1 MDDIRRACHLDQSK
15 QPKNRENL
23 IGNEAGAISNAQHVE
38 LYLPSLNM
46 GSSLQSISSIGA
58 KRLALGTVQ
67 FGLPYGVAN
76 TQGQVS
82 HDQAEAMLG
91 AMRAAGIDTIDTAI
105 AYGEAETVLGRI
117 GISGFRPVSKVPA
130 LRESALAVDDWV
142 VSQVEASLERLRVP
156 RLGGLMLHAPDDL
169 LGPNGQDL
177 ARGLRRVRDGGLADR
192 IGLSVYSP
200 EQLAAVVDRL
210 PLEIIQIP
218 LNVFDRRFV
227 ETGWLDRLVS
237 DDVEVHARSVFLQG
251 LLVMPSDRI
260 PPKFAPFRSLID
272 GWHSWL
278 AGDAAAGRSTVQAC
292 LAHVASYAGISRLV
306 VGADSLEQLQ
316 DIIEAASAAPLR
328 APESLASPATPLINP
343 SQWNT
348 L

>member
-1 MDDIRRACHLDQSK
+1 M
-15 QPKNRENL
+15 
-23 IGNEAGAISNAQHVE
+23 SNSPPIESQLTTVK
-38 LYLPSLNM
+38 PVQ
-46 GSSLQSISSIGA
+46 SLQTTGSIGA
-58 KRLALGTVQ
+58 ERIALGTVQ

-82 HDQAEAMLG
+82 YDQAEAMLR
-91 AMRAAGIDTIDTAI
+91 AMRTAGIDTIDTAI

-117 GISGFRPVSKVPA
+117 GVSGFRLVSKVPV
-130 LRESALAVDDWV
+130 LREPAIAVDDWV
-142 VSQVEASLERLRVP
+142 MAQVEASLERLRVP

-169 LGPNGQDL
+169 LGPHGSDL
-177 ARGLRRVRDGGLADR
+177 ARGLLRVRNEGLAER

-200 EQLAAVVDRL
+200 EQLAALVDRL

-251 LLVMPSDRI
+251 LLLMPSDRV
-260 PPKFAPFRSLID
+260 PSKFAPFRTLID
-272 GWHSWL
+272 GWHAWL
-278 AGDAAAGRSTVQAC
+278 SGDAAAGMSTVQAC

-306 VGADSLEQLQ
+306 VGADSLAQFQE
-316 DIIEAASAAPLR
+316 IIEAAFTAPLR

-348 L
+348 I

>member
-1 MDDIRRACHLDQSK
+1 MTLNTTYTES
-15 QPKNRENL
+15 
-23 IGNEAGAISNAQHVE
+23 
-38 LYLPSLNM
+38 YLPSVSI
-46 GSSLQSISSIGA
+46 GQSLQTTGSIGA
-58 KRLALGTVQ
+58 ARLALGTVQ

-82 HDQAEAMLG
+82 YDQAEAMLG
-91 AMRAAGIDTIDTAI
+91 AMRTAGIDTIDTAI

-117 GISGFRPVSKVPA
+117 GISGFRLVSKVPA
-130 LRESALAVDDWV
+130 LREPARAVDDWV
-142 VSQVEASLERLRVP
+142 VAQVEASLERLRVP

-169 LGPNGQDL
+169 LGPRGSDL
-177 ARGLRRVRDGGLADR
+177 ARGLLRVRDAGLAER

-200 EQLAAVVDRL
+200 EQLAALVDRL

-218 LNVFDRRFV
+218 LNIFDRRFA

-237 DDVEVHARSVFLQG
+237 DGAEVHARSVFLQG
-251 LLVMPSDRI
+251 LLLMPSDRV
-260 PPKFAPFRSLID
+260 PSKFAPFRTLID
-272 GWHSWL
+272 GWHAWL
-278 AGDAAAGRSTVQAC
+278 SGDAAAGRSTVQAC

-306 VGADSLEQLQ
+306 VGADSLAQLQ
-316 DIIEAASAAPLR
+316 DIIEAASTAPLR

-343 SQWNT
+343 AQWNT

>member
-1 MDDIRRACHLDQSK
+1 MTLNAMYTESHLQSVS
-15 QPKNRENL
+15 
-23 IGNEAGAISNAQHVE
+23 ISQ
-38 LYLPSLNM
+38 
-46 GSSLQSISSIGA
+46 SLQATGSIGA
-58 KRLALGTVQ
+58 ARFALGTVQ

-82 HDQAEAMLG
+82 YDQAEAMLR
-91 AMRAAGIDTIDTAI
+91 AMRTAGIDTIDTAI

-117 GISGFRPVSKVPA
+117 GVSGFRLVSKVPA
-130 LRESALAVDDWV
+130 LREPALAVDDWV
-142 VSQVEASLERLRVP
+142 MAQVEASLERLRVP

-169 LGPNGQDL
+169 LGPHGSDL
-177 ARGLRRVRDGGLADR
+177 ARGLLRARDAGLAER

-200 EQLAAVVDRL
+200 EQLAVLVDRL

-251 LLVMPSDRI
+251 LLLMPSDRV
-260 PPKFAPFRSLID
+260 PSKFAPFRTLID
-272 GWHSWL
+272 GWHAWL
-278 AGDAAAGRSTVQAC
+278 SGDAAAGRSTVQAC

-306 VGADSLEQLQ
+306 VGADSLAQFQ
-316 DIIEAASAAPLR
+316 DIIEAASTTPLR
-328 APESLASPATPLINP
+328 APDSLASPATPLINP
-343 SQWNT
+343 AQWNT

>member
-1 MDDIRRACHLDQSK
+1 M
-15 QPKNRENL
+15 
-23 IGNEAGAISNAQHVE
+23 SNVPPIESTVKPVQ
-38 LYLPSLNM
+38 
-46 GSSLQSISSIGA
+46 SLQTTDSIGA
-58 KRLALGTVQ
+58 ERIALGTVQ

-82 HDQAEAMLG
+82 YDQAEAMLR
-91 AMRAAGIDTIDTAI
+91 AIRAAGIDTIDTAI

-117 GISGFRPVSKVPA
+117 GVSGIRLVSKVPA
-130 LRESALAVDDWV
+130 LREPALAVDDWV
-142 VSQVEASLERLRVP
+142 MAQVEASLERLRVP

-169 LGPNGQDL
+169 LGPHGSDL
-177 ARGLRRVRDGGLADR
+177 ARGLLRAQDAGLAER

-200 EQLAAVVDRL
+200 EQLAVLVGRL

-251 LLVMPSDRI
+251 LLLMPSDLV
-260 PPKFAPFRSLID
+260 PSKFAPFRTLID
-272 GWHSWL
+272 GWHAWL
-278 AGDAAAGRSTVQAC
+278 SGDAAAGRSAVQAC

-306 VGADSLEQLQ
+306 VGADSLAQLH
-316 DIIEAASAAPLR
+316 DIIEAASTAPLR
-328 APESLASPATPLINP
+328 APESLASPVTPLINP

>member
-1 MDDIRRACHLDQSK
+1 MPLNTTYTESY
-15 QPKNRENL
+15 L
-23 IGNEAGAISNAQHVE
+23 SSVSISQ
-38 LYLPSLNM
+38 
-46 GSSLQSISSIGA
+46 SLQATGSIGA
-58 KRLALGTVQ
+58 ARIALGTVQ

-82 HDQAEAMLG
+82 YDQAEAMLR
-91 AMRAAGIDTIDTAI
+91 AMRTAGIDTIDTAI

-117 GISGFRPVSKVPA
+117 GVSGFRLVSKVPV
-130 LRESALAVDDWV
+130 LREPAIAVDDWV
-142 VSQVEASLERLRVP
+142 MAQVEASLERLRVP

-169 LGPNGQDL
+169 LGPHGSDL
-177 ARGLRRVRDGGLADR
+177 ARGLLRARDAGLAER

-200 EQLAAVVDRL
+200 EQLAVLVDRL

-237 DDVEVHARSVFLQG
+237 NDVEVHARSVFLQG
-251 LLVMPSDRI
+251 LLLMSSDRV
-260 PPKFAPFRSLID
+260 PSKFAPFRTLID
-272 GWHSWL
+272 GWHAWL
-278 AGDAAAGRSTVQAC
+278 SGDAAAGRSTVQAC

-306 VGADSLEQLQ
+306 VGADSLAQFQ
-316 DIIEAASAAPLR
+316 DIIEAASTAPLR

-343 SQWNT
+343 AQWNT

>member
-1 MDDIRRACHLDQSK
+1 MFNVPNFESYSSSVDISQSF
-15 QPKNRENL
+15 QTL
-23 IGNEAGAISNAQHVE
+23 G
-38 LYLPSLNM
+38 
-46 GSSLQSISSIGA
+46 SIGA
-58 KRLALGTVQ
+58 SRIALGTVQ
-67 FGLPYGVAN
+67 FGLPYGIAN

-82 HDQAEAMLG
+82 YDQAEAMLG
-91 AMRAAGIDTIDTAI
+91 AMRTAGIDTIDTAI

-117 GISGFRPVSKVPA
+117 GVSGFRLVSKVPV
-130 LRESALAVDDWV
+130 LREHAFAVDDWV
-142 VSQVEASLERLRVP
+142 VAQVEASLERLRVP
-156 RLGGLMLHAPDDL
+156 RLGGLMLHSPDDL
-169 LGPNGQDL
+169 LGPHGSDL
-177 ARGLRRVRDGGLADR
+177 ARGLLRVREAGLAER

-200 EQLAAVVDRL
+200 EQLAALFDLL

-218 LNVFDRRFV
+218 LNIFDRRFA

-251 LLVMPSDRI
+251 LLLMPSCRL
-260 PPKFAPFRSLID
+260 PSKFEPFRMLID
-272 GWHSWL
+272 GWHTWL

-306 VGADSLEQLQ
+306 VGADSLAQLQ
-316 DIIEAASAAPLR
+316 DVIEAASTAPMR

>member
-1 MDDIRRACHLDQSK
+1 MTLNTTYTES
-15 QPKNRENL
+15 
-23 IGNEAGAISNAQHVE
+23 
-38 LYLPSLNM
+38 YLPSV
-46 GSSLQSISSIGA
+46 SISQSLQTTGSIGA
-58 KRLALGTVQ
+58 ARIALGTVQ

-82 HDQAEAMLG
+82 YDQAEAMLR
-91 AMRAAGIDTIDTAI
+91 AMRTAGIDTIDTAI

-117 GISGFRPVSKVPA
+117 GVSGFRLVSKVPA
-130 LRESALAVDDWV
+130 LREPALAVDDWV
-142 VSQVEASLERLRVP
+142 MAQVEASLERLRVP

-169 LGPNGQDL
+169 LGPHGSDL
-177 ARGLRRVRDGGLADR
+177 ARGLRRVRDAGLAER

-200 EQLAAVVDRL
+200 GQLAALIDRL

-251 LLVMPSDRI
+251 LLLMPSDRV
-260 PPKFAPFRSLID
+260 PSKFAPFRRLID
-272 GWHSWL
+272 GWHAWL
-278 AGDAAAGRSTVQAC
+278 SGDAAAGRSTVQAC

-306 VGADSLEQLQ
+306 VGADSLAQFQ
-316 DIIEAASAAPLR
+316 DIIEAASTTPLR

-343 SQWNT
+343 AQWNT

>member
-1 MDDIRRACHLDQSK
+1 MTLNAPRVESYSSSADIRQSF
-15 QPKNRENL
+15 QAL
-23 IGNEAGAISNAQHVE
+23 GAI
-38 LYLPSLNM
+38 
-46 GSSLQSISSIGA
+46 GA
-58 KRLALGTVQ
+58 ARLALGTVQ
-67 FGLPYGVAN
+67 FGLSYGVAN
-76 TQGQVS
+76 IQGQVS
-82 HDQAEAMLG
+82 FDQAEAMLG
-91 AMRAAGIDTIDTAI
+91 TLRKVGIDTIDTAV

-117 GISGFRPVSKVPA
+117 GISGFRLVSKVPA
-130 LRESALAVDDWV
+130 LREPALAVDDWV
-142 VSQVEASLERLRVP
+142 LAQVEASLERLRVP

-169 LGPNGQDL
+169 LGPHGSDL
-177 ARGLRRVRDGGLADR
+177 ARGLLRARDTGLAER

-237 DDVEVHARSVFLQG
+237 DDIEVHARSVFLQG
-251 LLVMPSDRI
+251 LLLVPSDRV
-260 PPKFAPFRSLID
+260 PSKFGPFRSLID
-272 GWHSWL
+272 GWHAWL
-278 AGDAAAGRSTVQAC
+278 AGNAAVGRSAVRAC

-306 VGADSLEQLQ
+306 VGADSLAQLQ
-316 DIIEAASAAPLR
+316 NIIEAASTAPLR

>member
-1 MDDIRRACHLDQSK
+1 M
-15 QPKNRENL
+15 
-23 IGNEAGAISNAQHVE
+23 ISNAPPIESQLTTVK
-38 LYLPSLNM
+38 PVQ
-46 GSSLQSISSIGA
+46 SLQTTGSIGA
-58 KRLALGTVQ
+58 ERIALGTVQ

-82 HDQAEAMLG
+82 YDQAEAMLR
-91 AMRAAGIDTIDTAI
+91 AMRTAGIDTIDTAI

-117 GISGFRPVSKVPA
+117 GVSGFRLVSKVPV
-130 LRESALAVDDWV
+130 LREPAIAVDDWV
-142 VSQVEASLERLRVP
+142 MAQVEASLERLRVP

-169 LGPNGQDL
+169 LGPHGSDL
-177 ARGLRRVRDGGLADR
+177 VRGLLRARDAGLAER

-200 EQLAAVVDRL
+200 EQLAVLVDLL

-237 DDVEVHARSVFLQG
+237 NDVEVHARSVFLQG
-251 LLVMPSDRI
+251 LLLMPSDRV
-260 PPKFAPFRSLID
+260 PSKFAPFRTLID
-272 GWHSWL
+272 GWHAWL
-278 AGDAAAGRSTVQAC
+278 SGDAAAGRSTVQAC

-306 VGADSLEQLQ
+306 VGADSLAQLQ
-316 DIIEAASAAPLR
+316 DIIEAASTAPLR
-328 APESLASPATPLINP
+328 APESLVSPATPLINP
-343 SQWNT
+343 AQWNT

>member
-1 MDDIRRACHLDQSK
+1 MPFNTAYTEPYLSSVS
-15 QPKNRENL
+15 
-23 IGNEAGAISNAQHVE
+23 ISQ
-38 LYLPSLNM
+38 
-46 GSSLQSISSIGA
+46 SLQATGSIGA
-58 KRLALGTVQ
+58 ARIALGTVQ

-82 HDQAEAMLG
+82 YDQAEAMLM

-117 GISGFRPVSKVPA
+117 GVSGFRLVSKVPA
-130 LRESALAVDDWV
+130 LRGPALAVDDWV
-142 VSQVEASLERLRVP
+142 MAQVEASLERLRVP

-169 LGPNGQDL
+169 LGPHGSDL
-177 ARGLRRVRDGGLADR
+177 ARGLRRVRDAGLAER

-200 EQLAAVVDRL
+200 EQLATLIDRL

-227 ETGWLDRLVS
+227 ETGWLDRLLS

-251 LLVMPSDRI
+251 LLLMPSDRV
-260 PPKFAPFRSLID
+260 PSKFAPFRTLID
-272 GWHSWL
+272 GWHAWL
-278 AGDAAAGRSTVQAC
+278 SGNAAAGRSTVQAC

-306 VGADSLEQLQ
+306 VGADSLAQFQ
-316 DIIEAASAAPLR
+316 DIIEAASTAPLR
-328 APESLASPATPLINP
+328 APDSLSSPATPLINP
-343 SQWNT
+343 AQWNT